1 MHLNEE
7 FLLKDQN
14 VSTAG
19 DTTSLPR
26 HRWYYYKEGFSPS
39 LVKKAIEML
48 SLKENDLI
56 LDPFNGSGTVTL
68 TCSENNV
75 PSIGLEVNPFTAFI
89 AKTKV
94 KTANAKQFD
103 NAAEYILEKVHKPKV
118 SPLQEF
124 STFTEFSGKN
134 KWLFNSEV
142 LNSYYAGFLNLDNIK
157 NKNIQ
162 ALIKLALIRA
172 IMENSNVRRDGK
184 CLRYRNN
191 WKDLNYNNNTY
202 IGSLEKR
209 LCIIREDLDND
220 VKLNIPKIIC
230 GDSRKILSKSL
241 KEKFSLCITSPPY
254 LNTFDYTD
262 IYRPELFL
270 GGFVNSMEE
279 LYKLRLNTIR
289 SHIQAKW
296 EKPIIND
303 FGTMYATAISEI
315 LKRQDQLMHNNIPIM
330 IQAYF
335 EDMTNILRM
344 LRNNAKN
351 NAELWLVVSTSAYAG
366 IEIPVDMIIGEIGNK
381 VGWALKEIGVL
392 RHIRKRK
399 TKYSKDIDHLRESVV
414 IFSASN

>member
-1 MHLNEE
+1 MHLNED

-103 NAAEYILEKVHKPKV
+103 KAAEYILEKVHKPKV

-202 IGSLEKR
+202 IESLKKR

-220 VKLNIPKIIC
+220 EKLNIPKIIC

-296 EKPIIND
+296 EKPIIDD
-303 FGTMYATAISEI
+303 FGTMYATAMSEI
-315 LKRQDQLMHNNIPIM
+315 LKRQNQLMHNNIPIM

>member
-142 LNSYYAGFLNLDNIK
+142 LNSYYAGFSNLDNIK

-381 VGWALKEIGVL
+381 IGWALKEIGVL

-414 IFSASN
+414 IFTATE

>member
-19 DTTSLPR
+19 DTISLPR

-48 SLKENDLI
+48 SLEENDLI
-56 LDPFNGSGTVTL
+56 IDPFNGSGTVTL

-75 PSIGLEVNPFTAFI
+75 KSIGLEVNPFTAFI

-94 KTANAKQFD
+94 KSAKIKQFD
-103 NAAEYILEKVHKPKV
+103 NDVKFIIEKVHKPKT
-118 SPLQEF
+118 SPLQNF
-124 STFTEFSGKN
+124 STFTEFSGKT

-142 LNSYYAGFLNLDNIK
+142 LNSYYAGLSNLDNIK
-157 NKNIQ
+157 NENTK

-172 IMENSNVRRDGK
+172 TMENSNVRRDGK

-191 WKDLNYNNNTY
+191 WQDLHYNKETY
-202 IGSLEKR
+202 LESLEKR
-209 LCIIREDLDND
+209 LCIIREDLNCEN
-220 VKLNIPKIIC
+220 KLKIPKIIC
-230 GDSRKILSKSL
+230 GDSRKILSKSM

-315 LKRQDQLMHNNIPIM
+315 LKRQDQLMHCNIPMM

-335 EDMTNILRM
+335 EDMSNILKM
-344 LRNNAKN
+344 LRNNAKD

-399 TKYSKDIDHLRESVV
+399 TKYSKEIDHLRESVV
-414 IFSASN
+414 IFTASK

>member
-1 MHLNEE
+1 MHLNED

-103 NAAEYILEKVHKPKV
+103 KAAEYILEKVHKPRV

-202 IGSLEKR
+202 IESLKKR
-209 LCIIREDLDND
+209 LCIIREDL
-220 VKLNIPKIIC
+220 
-230 GDSRKILSKSL
+230 
-241 KEKFSLCITSPPY
+241 
-254 LNTFDYTD
+254 
-262 IYRPELFL
+262 
-270 GGFVNSMEE
+270 
-279 LYKLRLNTIR
+279 
-289 SHIQAKW
+289 
-296 EKPIIND
+296 
-303 FGTMYATAISEI
+303 
-315 LKRQDQLMHNNIPIM
+315 IM
-330 IQAYF
+330 
-335 EDMTNILRM
+335 M
-344 LRNNAKN
+344 KN
-351 NAELWLVVSTSAYAG
+351 
-366 IEIPVDMIIGEIGNK
+366 
-381 VGWALKEIGVL
+381 
-392 RHIRKRK
+392 
-399 TKYSKDIDHLRESVV
+399 
-414 IFSASN
+414 